1 MDDWRRGEDALAGGR
16 VDDTGDGDGMMEWED
31 VGEWRNGVRHEMVSR
46 RLRDGHIYDMDVN
59 CQYLCIIM

>member
-46 RLRDGHIYDMDVN
+46 RLRDGHI
-59 CQYLCIIM
+59 